1 MTPQSTG
8 TCHASFVSVYYALKM
23 FDLGVYLNIRFS
35 AGLLIFPGCSRQISK
50 TANIDGG
57 YVVVVLCWVSG
68 VKSGEIQAGV
78 RPKSGIQAEK
88 SRPDTPPN
96 APQAFAHPWLRPG
109 DLPT

>member
-1 MTPQSTG
+1 
-8 TCHASFVSVYYALKM
+8 M

-68 VKSGEIQAGV
+68 VKSGEIQAE
-78 RPKSGIQAEK
+78 S
-88 SRPDTPPN
+88 
-96 APQAFAHPWLRPG
+96 PG
-109 DLPT
+109 LIPRQMPLKLLLIHG